1 MKLSKEE
8 IVPVVREMLEGRA
21 EILFAYFFGSF
32 VEETKFRDLDIGV
45 FVTEPAL
52 VADGLNYSLR
62 LSGDLENKTGYAVDV
77 ILMNSAPDHLIHSI
91 SKGAVLVNRNETC
104 REEFFASS
112 WSRYMD
118 FRPIR
123 HQALADLFE

>member
-1 MKLSKEE
+1 M
-8 IVPVVREMLEGRA
+8 PVLRAMLEGRT
-21 EILFAYFFGSF
+21 EILFAYVFGSF
-32 VEETKFRDLDIGV
+32 VEESKFRDLDIGV
-45 FVTEPAL
+45 FVSDSAL

-77 ILMNSAPDHLIHSI
+77 ILMNTAPDHLIHSI
-91 SKGAVLVNRNETC
+91 SKGVVLVNRDETC
-104 REEFFASS
+104 REEFIAAA

-118 FRPIR
+118 FWPIR